1 MSKAIT
7 EILLLMVLGISLLVG
22 MCINIKLTMQRTK
35 LMNIIGEY
43 ERKEKESENFKLY
56 TETIENMVVE
66 YRKFSHDSKNM
77 MATLIGYIDNEDFI
91 GLKEFYKNEI
101 LQETKTLVHFDIS
114 YLNYIKNPALK
125 GLVITKA
132 LEAQKQGIHFK
143 INVLQDIENMY
154 MKNLDIC
161 RITGILLD
169 NAIEAALLSKEK
181 IVNFGI
187 IEDSEEIYL
196 IVSNSFAEK
205 PVMSQIYTEG
215 YSTKGKNRGM
225 GLNILKSI
233 IHNNINVLSNT
244 LIEGNLFMQE
254 IIIQKEMS

>member
-1 MSKAIT
+1 MSKTIT
-7 EILLLMVLGISLLVG
+7 EILILMVLGISLLVG
-22 MCINIKLTMQRTK
+22 MCINTKLTMQRTK

-77 MATLIGYIDNEDFI
+77 MAALIGYIDNEDFI
-91 GLKEFYKNEI
+91 GLKEFYKNKI
-101 LQETKTLVHFDIS
+101 LQESKILAHLNIS

-132 LEAQKQGIHFK
+132 LEAQKQDIHFN

-196 IVSNSFAEK
+196 IISNSFAEK
-205 PVMSQIYTEG
+205 PVISQIYTEG

-254 IIIQKEMS
+254 IIIQKK

>member
-1 MSKAIT
+1 MSKVIT
-7 EILLLMVLGISLLVG
+7 DVLILMVLGASLLVG
-22 MCINIKLTMQRTK
+22 MCINTKLTMQRAK

-43 ERKEKESENFKLY
+43 ERKEKESENFRLY
-56 TETIENMVVE
+56 TEAIESIVVE
-66 YRKFSHDSKNM
+66 YRKFNHDSKNM
-77 MATLIGYIDNEDFI
+77 MAALIGYIDNEDLI
-91 GLKEFYKNEI
+91 GLKEFYKNEM
-101 LQETKTLVHFDIS
+101 LQESKALAHLDMS

-125 GLVITKA
+125 GLVITKM

-196 IVSNSFAEK
+196 IVSNTFAEK
-205 PVMSQIYTEG
+205 PVISQIFTEG

-233 IHNNINVLSNT
+233 INNNINVLSNT
-244 LIEGNLFMQE
+244 LIEDNLFTQE
-254 IIIQKEMS
+254 IMIQKEMS

>member
-1 MSKAIT
+1 MSKTIT
-7 EILLLMVLGISLLVG
+7 EILILMVLGISLLVG
-22 MCINIKLTMQRTK
+22 MCINTKLTMQRTK

-77 MATLIGYIDNEDFI
+77 MAALIGYIDNEDFI
-91 GLKEFYKNEI
+91 GLKEFYKNKI
-101 LQETKTLVHFDIS
+101 LQESKILAHLNIS

-132 LEAQKQGIHFK
+132 LEAQKQDIHFN

-187 IEDSEEIYL
+187 IEDSEEI
-196 IVSNSFAEK
+196 
-205 PVMSQIYTEG
+205 
-215 YSTKGKNRGM
+215 
-225 GLNILKSI
+225 
-233 IHNNINVLSNT
+233 
-244 LIEGNLFMQE
+244 
-254 IIIQKEMS
+254 